1 MTFHTLLTA
10 LAVNVSLDLRD
21 ILLGLLILAGIVALV
36 VLIVLLIRVITTMKK
51 VNKLLDDVSVPL
63 VETTAELPA
72 MAVKIRDILG
82 NLVDITD
89 DVTASSPELL
99 EHTLDALDAANSG
112 VGAVSAL
119 VVGLS
124 NGLLGIVDRVGAT
137 ASVGGFGSILST
149 IFAAFAAGR
158 RRGKRSGKRK
168 KRR

>member
-1 MTFHTLLTA
+1 
-10 LAVNVSLDLRD
+10 
-21 ILLGLLILAGIVALV
+21 V

-89 DVTASSPELL
+89 DVTEASPELL

-124 NGLLGIVDRVGAT
+124 NGLLGVVDRIGAT
-137 ASVGGFGSILST
+137 ASAGGGIGSLLST
-149 IFAAFAAGR
+149 ILAAFAAGR
-158 RRGKRSGKRK
+158 RRGKRTGKRK